1 MKDIIPLQHYLD
13 IIPEADFTNPDFK
26 GVKFQDIF
34 NEFVRLGIKGAR
46 NKNKVL
52 KDLLYYVELGFFG
65 RIQDDKTH
73 KQPIFYQTHIGGDLV
88 TDTGLQDG
96 LKFVKSKLDEQFE
109 KIQTEWE
116 K

>member
-52 KDLLYYVELGFFG
+52 KDLQYYIELGFFG
-65 RIQDDKTH
+65 RIHDNKTH
-73 KQPIFYQTHIGGDLV
+73 KQPIFYQIHIGGDLV
-88 TDTGLQDG
+88 TDTSLQNKLLDG
-96 LKFVKSKLDEQFE
+96 ASQLYH
-109 KIQTEWE
+109 EWANVPTVSVN
-116 K
+116 